1 MEYLKNDMTKKISCG
16 GVYQCIKN
24 ISVDY
29 HAGLF
34 FVYKFTKYLRF
45 FPDGKLSYMDRIEGQ
60 KDDDDNYNK
69 VYNLLENCDT
79 KIEVQNVEW
88 NENLIRFTVDEVD
101 YTCGPSILSE
111 LINPKNNYTQLFV
124 NYTNDHKNET
134 DIYIYIYHVI
144 MKNFSRIKYK

>member
-1 MEYLKNDMTKKISCG
+1 
-16 GVYQCIKN
+16 
-24 ISVDY
+24 
-29 HAGLF
+29 
-34 FVYKFTKYLRF
+34 
-45 FPDGKLSYMDRIEGQ
+45 MDRIEGQ

-134 DIYIYIYHVI
+134 DIYIYIPCDYE
-144 MKNFSRIKYK
+144 KL